1 MVKVPRTY
9 SCEFG
14 TRSFE
19 NECVVAITIFFP
31 RQSGLRNTTK
41 FQVARKRA
49 QLPPDY
55 PSQCYNITGG
65 TYDAFEVR
73 GKFFDA
79 FLSKL
84 VIVEKS

>member
-1 MVKVPRTY
+1 MVKGPRTY

-14 TRSFE
+14 TRRFE
-19 NECVVAITIFFP
+19 NECVVAITHFFP
-31 RQSGLRNTTK
+31 RQSGLRSTKK
-41 FQVARKRA
+41 FQIAQKHA
-49 QLPPDY
+49 QLPLSY
-55 PSQCYNITGG
+55 ASQCYNITGG

-79 FLSKL
+79 FSSKL

>member
-1 MVKVPRTY
+1 MVKCPRTY

-14 TRSFE
+14 TRNLE

-49 QLPPDY
+49 QLPPHY

-79 FLSKL
+79 FSSKL

>member
-1 MVKVPRTY
+1 MVKGPRTY

-14 TRSFE
+14 TRRFE
-19 NECVVAITIFFP
+19 NECVVTITHFFP
-31 RQSGLRNTTK
+31 RQSRLRYTTK
-41 FQVARKRA
+41 FQVVRKHA
-49 QLPPDY
+49 QLPPRY
-55 PSQCYNITGG
+55 ASQCYKITGG

-79 FLSKL
+79 FSSKL

>member
-1 MVKVPRTY
+1 MVKGPRTY
-9 SCEFG
+9 FCEFG
-14 TRSFE
+14 TCRFE
-19 NECVVAITIFFP
+19 NECVVAITHFFP

-49 QLPPDY
+49 QLPPHY

-79 FLSKL
+79 FSSKL
-84 VIVEKS
+84 VIVENA